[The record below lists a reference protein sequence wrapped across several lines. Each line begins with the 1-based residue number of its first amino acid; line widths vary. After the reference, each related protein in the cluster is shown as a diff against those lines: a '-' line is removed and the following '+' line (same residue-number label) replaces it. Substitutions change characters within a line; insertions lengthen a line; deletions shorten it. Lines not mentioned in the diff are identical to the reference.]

1 MGFRD
6 RFFTPATAKALLSW
20 RILLAVAVGVG
31 VGVLVG
37 PTWGVGAGLGIYIG
51 TVMGAM
57 PRTPR
62 STIDPFA
69 ISEPWRHFVQG
80 TQRARSSLRQAVTAT
95 QDGPLRNRL
104 TDIAGRLEQA
114 VEESWEIAKRGDEI
128 DAAVNRIDPV
138 RLRSQLATLTKSGA
152 AAGDQGNDR
161 SAAVASIE
169 SQLASADRL
178 KALSAST
185 ADRLRLTQARL
196 DELVARAAE
205 VSVGTSDTDTYEHDV
220 DNLVVELEG
229 LRLAVAETNET
240 A

>member
-1 MGFRD
+1 MGLRD

-20 RILLAVAVGVG
+20 RIVLGIAVGVG
-31 VGVLVG
+31 VALLWN
-37 PTWGVGAGLGIYIG
+37 PTAGVGAGIGIY
-51 TVMGAM
+51 VASVFFAM
-57 PRTPR
+57 PKARH
-62 STIDPFA
+62 SSIDPFA

-80 TQRARSSLRQAVTAT
+80 TQRAKRSLRSAVAATA
-95 QDGPLRNRL
+95 DGPLKARL
-104 TDIAGRLEQA
+104 VDIAGRLEQA
-114 VEESWEIAKRGDEI
+114 VEESWAIAKRGDDI
-128 DAAVNRIDPV
+128 DAAVNRIDPA
-138 RLRSQLATLTKSGA
+138 RLRSQLSTLNQGQS
-152 AAGDQGNDR
+152 AGGDR
-161 SAAVASIE
+161 SAAVASVE

-178 KALSAST
+178 KALSTST

>member
-1 MGFRD
+1 
-6 RFFTPATAKALLSW
+6 
-20 RILLAVAVGVG
+20 
-31 VGVLVG
+31 
-37 PTWGVGAGLGIYIG
+37 
-51 TVMGAM
+51 M
-57 PRTPR
+57 PNTRH
-62 STIDPFA
+62 SSIDPFA

-80 TQRARSSLRQAVTAT
+80 TQRAKQSLRAAVTAT
-95 QDGPLRNRL
+95 ADGPLKARL
-104 TDIAGRLEQA
+104 VDIAGRLEQA
-114 VEESWEIAKRGDEI
+114 VEESWAIAKRGDDI

-138 RLRSQLATLTKSGA
+138 RLRSQLSTLNQGQS
-152 AAGDQGNDR
+152 AGGDR
-161 SAAVASIE
+161 SAAVASVE

-178 KALSAST
+178 KALSTST

>member
-20 RILLAVAVGVG
+20 RILLGIAVGVAVGFLWNATAG
-31 VGVLVG
+31 I
-37 PTWGVGAGLGIYIG
+37 GAGIG
-51 TVMGAM
+51 VYVVTVLGAM
-57 PRTPR
+57 PRAPR

-69 ISEPWRHFVQG
+69 ISEPWRHFVRG
-80 TQRARSSLRQAVTAT
+80 TQRSKQSLRQAVNAT
-95 QDGPLRNRL
+95 RDGPLRARL
-104 TDIAGRLEQA
+104 IDIAGRLEQA
-114 VEESWEIAKRGDEI
+114 VEESWAITRRGDKI

-138 RLRSQLATLTKSGA
+138 RLRAQLAVLQKPEPADPGE
-152 AAGDQGNDR
+152 GVGDR

-178 KALSAST
+178 KALSART
-185 ADRLRLTQARL
+185 ADRLRRTQARL

-205 VSVGTSDTDTYEHDV
+205 VSVGMSDTDTYEHDV

-229 LRLAVAETNET
+229 LRLAVSETNET
-240 A
+240 